1 MRSNYLSILFFKK
14 TLSHF
19 RLLLV
24 LFTVSMP
31 LLNGMKIVE
40 LYLAV
45 NQHVKTFMFSNPFLS
60 TAKVLIHALKL
71 FVRMRWIVN
80 CKLQSEN
87 QNLEIHKNFNK
98 ISLVLRVE
106 CESFIKYSRVLFTG
120 RVKRTLGYLSFIE

>member
-1 MRSNYLSILFFKK
+1 MSQGPFEVELLINNF
-14 TLSHF
+14 SHF

-45 NQHVKTFMFSNPFLS
+45 NQHVKTFIFSNPFLS
-60 TAKVLIHALKL
+60 TAKVQIRALKL

-80 CKLQSEN
+80 CKLQSEY
-87 QNLEIHKNFNK
+87 QNLEIHKHFNK

-106 CESFIKYSRVLFTG
+106 LH
-120 RVKRTLGYLSFIE
+120 RVKGLLMG

>member
-1 MRSNYLSILFFKK
+1 MSILFFKK
-14 TLSHF
+14 SSHF

-45 NQHVKTFMFSNPFLS
+45 NQHVKTFIFSNPFLS
-60 TAKVLIHALKL
+60 TAKVLIRALKL
-71 FVRMRWIVN
+71 FARMRWIVN

-87 QNLEIHKNFNK
+87 QNLEIHKPFNK
-98 ISLVLRVE
+98 ISLLLRVE
-106 CESFIKYSRVLFTG
+106 LQ
-120 RVKRTLGYLSFIE
+120 RVKGLLMGQRQKKIDHSRKNI